1 MIVFKNYFRILKR
14 YKFIILLYTAILLV
28 FTFMNSK
35 TDNKIASFTAE
46 KPDVAIINLDGNS
59 KIIENFYKYM
69 EKNTNIKEIE
79 NTQEKIDDSLFY
91 EDVNAVIY
99 IYKGYTED
107 YLNNKDKRLDVK
119 YGNNA
124 YSSYTD
130 MILKKYFKI
139 ADIANDEFTKDSDII
154 ELINVSLSKETKI
167 EVQNTLDVDAIAKAS
182 YFFDFSNYS
191 ILSICIY
198 ITAIIILRFNDE
210 KIRKRNIV
218 SSKKISSITKEL
230 YLGNLVFIAIVWI
243 ALIAISFIV
252 VGEPMLTKNGLL
264 LILNSLVF
272 MTCGL
277 SIGFLVGNLLKSENA
292 ISAIVNI
299 VALGSSFV
307 CGSFIPAEYLPETVV
322 KISKILPSYWYI
334 HNNNLIK
341 TMEII
346 NLDTIMPLIANMGIV
361 ILFSILYIIATN
373 LISKKKF

>member
-1 MIVFKNYFRILKR
+1 MIVFKNYFKILKR
-14 YKFIILLYTAILLV
+14 YKFIIFLYTAILLV

-35 TDNKIASFTAE
+35 SDNQITSFTAE

-59 KIIENFYKYM
+59 KIIDNFYKYM
-69 EKNTNIKEIE
+69 KKNTNIKEIE

-91 EDVNAVIY
+91 EDVNAVVY

-107 YLNNKDKRLDVK
+107 YLNNKDKKLDVK

-124 YSSYTD
+124 YSSYVD
-130 MILKKYFKI
+130 MILNKYFKI
-139 ADIANDEFTKDSDII
+139 ADIANDEFTRDTEII
-154 ELINVSLSKETKI
+154 ELINVTLSKETKI
-167 EVQNTLDVDAIAKAS
+167 EVKNTLNVDAIAKAS
-182 YFFDFSNYS
+182 YFYNFSNYS

-230 YLGNLVFIAIVWI
+230 YLGNLVFTTIVWV
-243 ALIAISFIV
+243 ALVAISFIV
-252 VGEPMLTKNGLL
+252 VGEPMFTKNGLL
-264 LILNSLVF
+264 IILNSLVF

-277 SIGFLVGNLLKSENA
+277 SIGFLVGNFLKSENA

-299 VALGSSFV
+299 VALGSSFL
-307 CGSFIPAEYLPETVV
+307 CGSFIPAEFLPETVV
-322 KISKILPSYWYI
+322 KISKMLPSYWYI

-341 TMEII
+341 EMEFI
-346 NLDTIMPLIANMGIV
+346 NVDTIMPILANMGIV
-361 ILFSILYIIATN
+361 ILFSILFIIATN
-373 LISKKKF
+373 LISKKKI